1 MKTKK
6 QMESLQKRCLAHK
19 EKPERQLEG
28 VYHDPAKQVA
38 VATDGHIAIVSK
50 TTYDPA
56 NAGKIIAKDGH
67 AIDGKYPKYEVA
79 FNPMERAYSTYT
91 ITIDPDTLLKQVKV
105 YDALRKY
112 KLISDITHIV
122 LDSHA
127 PFVVR
132 GEYAKIMASYN
143 PEGWRISEYSH
154 KAAVNLND
162 DGMALVMPV
171 LNNVDCAPV
180 SIIDLYDNYG
190 LYDPLYGDK
199 AIDETA
205 AKIKEVIKALK

>member
-6 QMESLQKRCLAHK
+6 QIESLQKKCLAHK
-19 EKPERQLEG
+19 EKPEHQLEG

-56 NAGKIIAKDGH
+56 NAGRIIAKDGH
-67 AIDGKYPKYEVA
+67 SIDGKYPKYEVA
-79 FNPMERAYSTYT
+79 FNPLERAYSTYA
-91 ITIDPDTLLKQVKV
+91 ITIDPDTLLKQVKI
-105 YDALRKY
+105 YDALRKE
-112 KLISDITHIV
+112 KLISNETRVV

-132 GEYAKIMASYN
+132 GEYAKVMASYN
-143 PEGWRISEYSH
+143 PEGWRTSRYNY
-154 KAAVNLND
+154 KATVNLND
-162 DGMALVMPV
+162 DGMAVVMPTIQ
-171 LNNVDCAPV
+171 NVDCAPDA
-180 SIIDLYDNYG
+180 IIDLYDNYG
-190 LYDPLYGDK
+190 LYDPLYDHK

-205 AKIKEVIKALK
+205 AKIKEVVKSLK